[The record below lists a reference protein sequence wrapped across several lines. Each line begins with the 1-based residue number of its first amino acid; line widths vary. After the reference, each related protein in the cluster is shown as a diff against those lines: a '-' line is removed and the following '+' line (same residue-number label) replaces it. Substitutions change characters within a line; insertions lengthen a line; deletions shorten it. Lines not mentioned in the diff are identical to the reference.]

1 MKNDGKMSRRD
12 KFKRGIYILP
22 NAFTTLNLFCGF
34 FGIIN
39 AIDGNFDVAAIA
51 ILVACI
57 FDSLD
62 GKVARATNTT
72 SEFGIQYDSLAD
84 LVSFGLAP
92 SLLMYLWA
100 FKPMGRIGWLA
111 AFLFTTCGALR
122 LARFN
127 TMAEETPSAHFLGL
141 PIPGAASMVAAMI
154 LFSIKSSSLPV
165 ENYRLGYLLTIYI
178 LSFLMVSS
186 IKYPSFKKSALFQKR
201 RFSSLVGVV
210 LVFTLMVQ
218 NPPLMLFSVGII
230 YIVVSPVLT
239 FLFEIKNK
247 HNEKVKNL

>member
-1 MKNDGKMSRRD
+1 MNNKLSRKD

-22 NAFTTLNLFCGF
+22 NAFTSLNIFCGF
-34 FGIIN
+34 ISLIS
-39 AIDGNFDVAAIA
+39 AIEGKYQFAAGA
-51 ILVACI
+51 ILIAVI

-92 SLLMYLWA
+92 SMLMYLWIL
-100 FKPMGRIGWLA
+100 KPMGRIGWLA

-141 PIPGAASMVAAMI
+141 PIPAAAMMIAATI
-154 LFSIKSSSLPV
+154 LFSINHSIFFD
-165 ENYRLGYLLTIYI
+165 EFRMAYLLLIYS

-186 IKYPSFKKSALFQKR
+186 IKYQSFKKSTFFKKKK
-201 RFSSLVGVV
+201 FSALVGTV
-210 LVFTLMVQ
+210 LIFTFFVQ
-218 NPPLMLFSVGII
+218 DPPLMLFSVGVLYII
-230 YIVVSPVLT
+230 VSPVIS
-239 FLFEIKNK
+239 FLYKLKQERS
-247 HNEKVKNL
+247 ERVENL

>member
-1 MKNDGKMSRRD
+1 MNSKLSRKE

-22 NAFTTLNLFCGF
+22 NAFTSLNLFCGF
-34 FGIIN
+34 ISLVS
-39 AIDGNFDVAAIA
+39 AIDGKFQYAAFA
-51 ILVACI
+51 ILIAVI

-92 SLLMYLWA
+92 SMLMYLWIL
-100 FKPMGRIGWLA
+100 KPMGRIGWLA
-111 AFLFTTCGALR
+111 AFLYTTCGALR

-141 PIPGAASMVAAMI
+141 PIPAAAMMIAATI
-154 LFSIKSSSLPV
+154 LFSIKYTLPSEQFRMV
-165 ENYRLGYLLTIYI
+165 YLLLIYG

-186 IKYPSFKKSALFQKR
+186 IKYQSFKKATFFKKKK
-201 RFSSLVGVV
+201 FSSLVGTI
-210 LVFTLMVQ
+210 LVFILIVQ
-218 NPPLMLFSVGII
+218 DPPLVLFATGIL
-230 YIVVSPVLT
+230 YIIISPVIS
-239 FLFEIKNK
+239 FLFKVKNK
-247 HNEKVKNL
+247 HSEKVKNL